1 MEPIRK
7 TISRKPEALKDRL
20 IITVNRYAFTAL
32 LALPIIAGLETYYQ
46 NRYGDPHTTYIGGFW
61 TWVYGALWLIA
72 YIKRSRG
79 PKRYIAL
86 LKARGQNLEESITF
100 SDEGFEAVFD
110 ETLTGYYRWI
120 SLSSFKERKR
130 YLIFTLAST
139 EFMLPKKYFTAD
151 ELEAIKALFR
161 HKLQTANQMPL
172 PPAVPPPDSTTH

>member
-79 PKRYIAL
+79 PKMIVAL
-86 LKARGQNLEESITF
+86 LKARRQNVEASITL

-110 ETLTGYYRWI
+110 VYFSGYYGWK
-120 SLSSFKERKR
+120 SLVSFKE
-130 YLIFTLAST
+130 A
-139 EFMLPKKYFTAD
+139 
-151 ELEAIKALFR
+151 
-161 HKLQTANQMPL
+161 H
-172 PPAVPPPDSTTH
+172 